1 MARASPASNQRFMGF
16 IHLRYFNIF
25 GLRQDPNGAYA
36 AVVPTLVS
44 SMIHNE
50 PVYINGDGETSR
62 DFCYIDNVIQANL
75 LAATSTHAEAAN
87 QVYNVAVGD
96 RTSLNELFEVIRA
109 ILSPRFSHLSDAK
122 PVYREFRAGDVR
134 HSLADISKAQTRL
147 GYAPTHRIGE
157 GLSEAMVWYIGD
169 LG

>member
-1 MARASPASNQRFMGF
+1 MARASPASSQRFMEF
-16 IHLRYFNIF
+16 THLRYFNIF

-75 LAATSTHAEAAN
+75 LAATSTHVEAAN
-87 QVYNVAVGD
+87 QVYNVAVGE
-96 RTSLNELFEVIRA
+96 RTSLNELFVAIRDN
-109 ILSPRFSHLSDAK
+109 LVPTFPHLENTQ
-122 PVYREFRAGDVR
+122 PVHRDFRAGDVR
-134 HSLADISKAQTRL
+134 HSLADIAKAQTRL
-147 GYAPTHRIGE
+147 GYTPTHRIHK
-157 GLSEAMVWYIGD
+157 GLAEAMEWYIRD